1 MFKSLRSVFRYQ
13 DLRNQFLFTVFIM
26 FIFRAGAHIP
36 VPGIDPQ
43 QIKDLF
49 SNNGALGLVDL
60 FSGGALSN
68 FSLFSMGIIPY
79 INASIIMQLL
89 GIVVPQIKEIM
100 EEGESG
106 RRRISQYTRYLS
118 IVIALIQAVMIS
130 LGFESY
136 LISGYSFA
144 GFMFVSVTSLVAG
157 SALVMWLGE
166 LITVRGIGNGASL
179 IIFAGILASMPLY
192 IRNTVILVKG
202 GTSILNVFA
211 LVLIMVIVVLGIIVV
226 QESERRIPIQY
237 TRRVVGRRVY
247 GGQSTYIPLKINQ
260 GGVLPIIFASSM
272 LIFPV
277 TIASMLGWQWLAQ
290 IMAPGSGFYMFL
302 FAMLIFFFTF
312 FYTAV
317 IFNPQELAE
326 NIQKQGGFV
335 PGVRAGKQTS
345 EYLEKIITR
354 LTFVGAVFLSIIA
367 ILPML
372 AANVT
377 RVTSFIGLGGTAL
390 LIMVGVALDLDR
402 QINTYLVNQQYENI
416 SG

>member
-1 MFKSLRSVFRYQ
+1 
-13 DLRNQFLFTVFIM
+13 M
-26 FIFRAGAHIP
+26 FIFRMGAHIP

-43 QIKDLF
+43 QIKSLF
-49 SNNGALGLVDL
+49 SNNGVLGLVDL

-100 EEGESG
+100 EEGDSG

-118 IVIALIQAVMIS
+118 IVIAIIQAVMIS
-130 LGFESY
+130 IGFQPY
-136 LISGYSFA
+136 LVSGYSFA
-144 GFMFVSVTSLVAG
+144 AFMFVSITSLVAG

-166 LITVRGIGNGASL
+166 LITTRGIGNGASL
-179 IIFAGILASMPLY
+179 IIFAGIIARMPLY

-202 GTSILNVFA
+202 GTSIFNVLI
-211 LVLIMVIVVLGIIVV
+211 LVLIMVIVVLGIIVI

-237 TRRVVGRRVY
+237 TRRVVGRKVY

-277 TIASMLGWQWLAQ
+277 TIAQMLGWQGLSQ
-290 IMAPGSGFYMFL
+290 VLAPGSGFYMFL
-302 FAMLIFFFTF
+302 FASLIFFFTF

-317 IFNPQELAE
+317 IFNPQELSE

-354 LTFVGAVFLSIIA
+354 LTFVGAIFLSIIA

-372 AANVT
+372 TANLT
-377 RVTSFIGLGGTAL
+377 HVTSFIGLGGTAL

-402 QINTYLVNQQYENI
+402 QINMFLVNQQYDSI
-416 SG
+416 AG